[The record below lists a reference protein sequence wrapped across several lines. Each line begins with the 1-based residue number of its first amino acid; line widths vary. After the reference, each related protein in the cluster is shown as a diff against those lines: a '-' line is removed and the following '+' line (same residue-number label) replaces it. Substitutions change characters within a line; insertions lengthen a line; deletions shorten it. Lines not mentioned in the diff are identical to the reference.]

1 MSQLVDDGPAV
12 ALRVLGAGFLVANLW
27 LVGQFVRSFRYRSR
41 ALVTWPGRRP
51 SHYGFFL
58 GLGVVFAVLVVVK
71 LFVQG
76 RPPVDAFGELMM
88 LLYYGYLWPMSFR
101 IGRGLYENGIW
112 AESGF
117 IPYRAI
123 GGLSW
128 REEPDLT
135 LVLISRLQRL
145 ARSLFVPRRHY
156 AEVRRVLRDKIASHD
171 IDFAEKSLDLGGDE
185 RELV

>member
-1 MSQLVDDGPAV
+1 
-12 ALRVLGAGFLVANLW
+12 
-27 LVGQFVRSFRYRSR
+27 
-41 ALVTWPGRRP
+41 
-51 SHYGFFL
+51 
-58 GLGVVFAVLVVVK
+58 
-71 LFVQG
+71 
-76 RPPVDAFGELMM
+76 M

-101 IGRGLYENGIW
+101 IGRGLYEDGIW
-112 AESGF
+112 AESAF

-128 REEPDLT
+128 REEPDLA
-135 LVLISRLQRL
+135 LVLISRLRRL
-145 ARSLFVPRRHY
+145 ARTLFVPQQHY